1 MRRAL
6 ILATLFLLVVTT
18 TGCKRVRIIV
28 QTARLMQSTITL
40 PEKISCVRDGEV
52 SLMPDSLRN
61 KTKFI
66 VFVDSTECSKCRISR
81 FVRYGDMFR
90 LSAETQA
97 FVPILLLSTTKSE
110 QQEIIEHLQQIELPF
125 PVYLDMDH
133 TFAQDNPLLMAAD
146 WRLHSVTVDGT
157 GKVLLPGNPVENG
170 KLMDLFRREIIDKP
184 KLSTF

>member
-6 ILATLFLLVVTT
+6 ILALLCLLAAMT
-18 TGCKRVRIIV
+18 TGCKRVRV
-28 QTARLMQSTITL
+28 VAQTVRLMRSTVTL
-40 PEKISCVRDGEV
+40 PEKITGVHGGETFP
-52 SLMPDSLRN
+52 MPDSLRN

-66 VFVDSTECSKCRISR
+66 VFVDSTDCSKCRISR

-97 FVPILLLSTTKSE
+97 FVPILLLSAAKAE

-133 TFAQDNPLLMAAD
+133 AFAHDNPLMLSHPRFYA
-146 WRLHSVTVDGT
+146 VTVDGT
-157 GKVLLPGNPVENG
+157 GKVLLPLDPVGN
-170 KLMDLFRREIIDKP
+170 KRLMKLFRREIIDKP
-184 KLSTF
+184 KISTF

>member
-1 MRRAL
+1 MRRVLIFLAAL
-6 ILATLFLLVVTT
+6 CLLAAM
-18 TGCKRVRIIV
+18 TGCKQVRIITK
-28 QTARLMQSTITL
+28 TARLMRSTVTL
-40 PEKISCVRDGEV
+40 PEKISCVHEGEIFP
-52 SLMPDSLRN
+52 MPDSLRA

-66 VFVDSTECSKCRISR
+66 VFVDSTSCSKCRISR

-133 TFAQDNPLLMAAD
+133 TFAEANPLMTAD

-157 GKVLLPGNPVENG
+157 GKVLLPGDPVENG
-170 KLMDLFRREIIDKP
+170 KLMDLFRREIINKP
-184 KLSTF
+184 